1 MPLPAAAATRQ
12 LKHRRQIEVQV
23 HLRSD
28 GLWEADALLTDVKT
42 RDTLLGGVVR
52 PAGAP
57 IHEMLL
63 RVVVDE
69 RLQIVAAGSQTLGMP
84 YPGECDRFV
93 GAPVD
98 AAAHADAPDPYA
110 RLAGLNLLND
120 FRRALRD
127 RVGGAQGCTHLTE
140 LAQVLPTAV
149 VQAMAGEVIDTRG
162 HGAARPF
169 QIGRCHALR
178 EDREVV
184 RLHHP
189 RWWRPAAAQ
198 AAEGRTPAAL
208 AAEAAVAPSPR
219 QPHESSAAQHRGFTR
234 SGGAASA
241 APHDAT
247 PTEE

>member
-42 RDTLLGGVVR
+42 RDTLLGGAVR

-84 YPGECDRFV
+84 YPGECDRF
-93 GAPVD
+93 GP
-98 AAAHADAPDPYA
+98 AAGEPFDPYT
-110 RLAGLNLLND
+110 RLAGLNLLHD
-120 FRRALRD
+120 FRRALRE
-127 RVGGAQGCTHLTE
+127 RVGGVHGCTHLTE

-162 HGAARPF
+162 HGDVRPF

-184 RLHHP
+184 RVHHP

-198 AAEGRTPAAL
+198 AAEATAA
-208 AAEAAVAPSPR
+208 AAVAR
-219 QPHESSAAQHRGFTR
+219 QPHESQAVQHRGHPR
-234 SGGAASA
+234 SG
-241 APHDAT
+241 APVPPAPADAT